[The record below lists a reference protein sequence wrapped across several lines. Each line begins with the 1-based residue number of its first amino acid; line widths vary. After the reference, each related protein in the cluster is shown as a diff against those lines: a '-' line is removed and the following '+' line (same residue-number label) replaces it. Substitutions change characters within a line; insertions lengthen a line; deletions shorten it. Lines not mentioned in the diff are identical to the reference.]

1 MDIVHRVTS
10 LRQVR
15 TGWRDARQS
24 VALVPTMGN
33 LHEGHLALVRQA
45 RHQAERVVVSIFV
58 NPLQFDRPED
68 LAAYPR
74 TLAEDCELLAQEGVD
89 LVFAPGDE
97 ELYRRPRSEI
107 TRVEVAGLSDLLE
120 GAHRPGHFAGVATVV
135 CKLFNL
141 VQPDLAIFGEKDF
154 QQLMLIRRMVDDL
167 DIPVEV
173 LSGATVREPDGLAL
187 SSRNA
192 YLDAAQ
198 RERASGLYQ
207 VLSELAGQ
215 VTAGARDYDRLEAK
229 AMKGL
234 EIRGF
239 EPDYVA
245 VRRSADL
252 LPPGPQDSQL
262 VVLAAAW
269 LGRARLIDNLTMDVQ
284 TGA

>member
-1 MDIVHRVTS
+1 MDTIHRVTS
-10 LRQVR
+10 LRDVR
-15 TGWRDARQS
+15 AGWRDAHDS

-45 RHQAERVVVSIFV
+45 RLQADRVVVSIFV

-74 TLAEDCELLAQEGVD
+74 TLAEDCELLAREGVD
-89 LVFAPGDE
+89 LVFAPGDD
-97 ELYRRPRSEI
+97 ELYRRPRSDI
-107 TRVEVAGLSDLLE
+107 TRVEVPGLSDLLE

-167 DIPVEV
+167 DLPVEV

-192 YLDAAQ
+192 YLDRPQ
-198 RERASGLYQ
+198 RERAPGLYQ
-207 VLSELAGQ
+207 TLSEVGRQ
-215 VTAGARDYDRLEAK
+215 VAEGARDYLRLEDE

-269 LGRARLIDNLTMDVQ
+269 LGRARLIDNLMMDVP
-284 TGA
+284 TGD

>member
-1 MDIVHRVTS
+1 MDIIHCVTS

-15 TGWRDARQS
+15 NGWRDARES

-33 LHEGHLALVRQA
+33 LHAGHLALVRQA
-45 RHQAERVVVSIFV
+45 RHQADRVVVSIFV

-198 RERASGLYQ
+198 RERAPGLYQ
-207 VLSELAGQ
+207 VLCELAGQ
-215 VTAGARDYDRLEAK
+215 VTSGARDYDLLEAK

-252 LPPGPQDSQL
+252 LPPGAQDSQL